1 MKPLAI
7 VRSKGRVFELHHDH
21 AVMKTAR
28 RTVVVRVGETYRAKY
43 AGTGR
48 RKDRVL
54 KVVGFEFER
63 GSANVVHDGEGKK
76 KITMKNFA
84 DLYVLLKAAVIGTY
98 VEKSPFQK
106 ALEAPAPTESM
117 VRVVPSLPNALPH
130 RAKDIPR
137 TTVEQWCMDTC
148 EIGEQL
154 QKMADELGALARD
167 LEHKAWKAWEA
178 AAGDLGKK
186 NVKPAID
193 LAHAIKKGPL
203 LDKLRVAFKA
213 LPIHAEALL
222 GQQEKRVG

>member
-7 VRSKGRVFELHHDH
+7 VRSKGRVFELHPDH

-43 AGTGR
+43 AGSGQ
-48 RKDRVL
+48 RKDRAI

-84 DLYVLLKAAVIGTY
+84 DLYVLMKAVVLGTY

-130 RAKDIPR
+130 RTKDVSR
-137 TTVEQWCMDTC
+137 TTVEQWCMETC
-148 EIGEQL
+148 EIGETI
-154 QKMADELGALARD
+154 QKMADELAD
-167 LEHKAWKAWEA
+167 LGRELERKAWKAWEA
-178 AAGDLGKK
+178 AAGDMGKK

-193 LAHAIKKGPL
+193 LAHSIKKGPL

-213 LPIHAEALL
+213 LPIHAETLL
-222 GQQEKRVG
+222 GQEEKKVG